1 MVLMHRKDI
10 IEQYGFDPANN
21 SSVVPKSE
29 GPTAPIDVVPDDQK
43 IGEPSSETPTATN
56 PFSNLAA
63 GPLKSL
69 TAEPMQLYGLASALA
84 YWGWQKAKG
93 NKDAAF
99 MEGRYTDGGVERVK
113 EHLDNYTARLQEE
126 HPDWSPTAIT
136 DEVTRY
142 QATPDFFEFNTGE
155 MIPAMRSGLR
165 LAYDINKAT
174 GVNKTPEQESMLDS
188 ATQLLGSL
196 IVPTGWLKLALVG
209 GKIAG
214 KVGRIAGHVLDFT
227 VVPGVAGAPTA
238 GKVAGNLG
246 VGLGLSEATRQ
257 LSGEPALLPLGGPSA
272 LAENFKEQGR
282 VPVEPALDTPFD
294 PQDAQE
300 QAGITPEQ
308 KEAFVASATAAG
320 IPTEMIGALGV
331 VAGVAALRH
340 GLRGKYTPN
349 PAPKFNPVGPSE
361 RMEARRIRETGLGP
375 EVDPDPTRKAIQYV
389 DEKMDLNAPAYQFG
403 RDLGIE
409 QQLQNALGHYL
420 SPHGQQLTVKSV
432 WEDGVLPV
440 SGERVTPLKSRFDFI
455 ASADPQLQE
464 DTKEALK
471 GLSILS
477 EIERARHLSHEEMLG
492 HARYLKNKPND
503 PEGLA
508 AYTDAQARYSM
519 WQNYDYAVRR
529 YEPDK
534 TYDHW
539 TNAVNK
545 VISSPEGLKQLEN
558 YKEIVTTINAVLR
571 EGGLMTDAEFHRRLK
586 EEPYHVALYEYDPK
600 LKQKYDPTL
609 PRGDRVLRFDQKVD
623 HIDSPFATAKNSF
636 EIAARAAS
644 NMIGRRDAIEAFAAR
659 DLKGQEVQI
668 MFPAMARDIDFGYDV
683 KYKDRDGREWV
694 AKFAKKSVAD
704 ALNQAPIDDGIH
716 WAIIN
721 AVRNVSQH
729 AMVGALAGLYQAPRS
744 LFFNVVTGYLGQR
757 SGTSIGYISRYINAR
772 NLNDNPFLLGAA
784 DAVDALDLLTRPVA
798 YGVTAAQAAA
808 LATAKKLGRAMG
820 AQGIQQDGLFGVI
833 ARSIPDGERVVA
845 DLGERIYTHYTASW
859 LAHYDRWASAGIHAS
874 LTDQHAIRDA
884 TIATRDKFKVFE
896 DSVQRDLRQWANGTP
911 RGFAASWGG
920 LKPIYHGYMSMLS
933 TVAELH
939 NMTHVAQNLAIEEAR
954 LGRPLSLKESRTIAE
969 QARTSAG
976 DMSAQPGGTL
986 LRKYSKGANFGRI
999 AIASTRYLT
1008 HALTSRGPWGSGLV
1022 AARMAGVVGAMYMSQ
1037 KAIEDMGLTDW
1048 YYEQLNDF
1056 QRTGTLRVPVL
1067 GYFASKF
1074 LGKQYQPD
1082 MENPEKNFYTLQL
1095 PGEAMAFLGTM
1106 MYGLEQAGFVNR
1118 GSNRGNT
1125 SAQKDLLLNM
1135 LQTLN
1140 AGNIPLLSA
1149 GAAAV
1154 FGKKLDL
1161 TAGLRGRDALS
1172 PIGGSKGQL
1181 GDMPSGI
1188 PSVVGEVVKS
1198 LLGFTGQAALQALD
1212 AGAQD
1217 YKKTHDML
1225 HATYRGWDELSGTF
1239 KDKTLNSIPGLWD
1252 APAKHYNFSA
1262 MSTESSRIINVA
1274 KQLNDAYTNNF
1285 TGAGAMRGE
1294 NRAVIKDEEI
1304 LSMLAVTH
1312 AFFDRGGLPKLQKV
1326 LTSLRNEVDDIEA
1339 SKATRSYA
1347 EVQTAKENMYKQIK
1361 PWYEVQRDLI
1371 GDYERLLTQEYGDR
1385 FRKEGLEPNIDN
1397 AAKLIRKYSG

>member
-10 IEQYGFDPANN
+10 IEQYGFDPADN
-21 SSVVPKSE
+21 SSVVPKGE

-43 IGEPSSETPTATN
+43 LEQPSSETPTATN

-63 GPLKSL
+63 GPLKAL

-93 NKDAAF
+93 NKDATF
-99 MEGRYTDGGVERVK
+99 MEGRYTDGGIERVK
-113 EHLDNYTARLQEE
+113 EHLDDYTARLQEE

-142 QATPDFFEFNTGE
+142 QATPEFFEFNTGQ

-196 IVPTGWLKLALVG
+196 IVPTGWLKLADVG
-209 GKIAG
+209 GRIAG
-214 KVGRIAGHVLDFT
+214 KVGRIAGHALDFT

-246 VGLGLSEATRQ
+246 VGIGLSEATRQ
-257 LSGEPALLPLGGPSA
+257 LSGEPAILPLGGPSA

-282 VPVEPALDTPFD
+282 VPLEPALETPID
-294 PQDAQE
+294 PQE
-300 QAGITPEQ
+300 QAGLSPEQ
-308 KEAFVASATAAG
+308 KEAFVSGATAAG

-331 VAGVAALRH
+331 LAGGLALRH
-340 GLRGKYTPN
+340 ALKGKFTPN
-349 PAPKFNPVGPSE
+349 PPPLNNPVGPSA

-389 DEKMDLNAPAYQFG
+389 DEKMDLNAPAYQLG

-409 QQLQNALGHYL
+409 QQVQNELAQYLG
-420 SPHGQQLTVKSV
+420 PHGQQLTIKNV

-440 SGERVTPLKSRFDFI
+440 SGDRITPLKNRFDAI

-471 GLSILS
+471 GLNILS
-477 EIERARHLSHEEMLG
+477 EVERSRQLSHEEMLT
-492 HARYLKNKPND
+492 HARYLKDKPND
-503 PEGLA
+503 PEALA
-508 AYTDAQARYSM
+508 AYTDAQARYGM
-519 WQNYDYAVRR
+519 WENYDYAVRR

-534 TYDHW
+534 PYDHW
-539 TNAVNK
+539 TDAIDR
-545 VISSPEGLKQLEN
+545 VIASPEGVKQLEN
-558 YKEIVTTINAVLR
+558 YRGISETINRVLR
-571 EGGLMTDAEFHRRLK
+571 EGGLITEAEFQRRLK
-586 EEPYHVALYEYDPK
+586 EEPYHVALFEYDPK
-600 LKQKYDPTL
+600 LKQKYDPTI
-609 PRGDRVLRFDQKVD
+609 PRGDRILRMDQKVD
-623 HIDSPFATAKNSF
+623 EIDSPFATAKNSF
-636 EIAARAAS
+636 EIASRAAS
-644 NMIGRRDAIEAFAAR
+644 NMIGRRNAIEAFAAR
-659 DLKGQEVQI
+659 DLKGQEVQV
-668 MFPAMARDIDFGYDV
+668 MFPAMAREIDFGHDV
-683 KYKDRDGREWV
+683 RYKDVDGREWV

-716 WAIIN
+716 WAVIN
-721 AVRNVSQH
+721 ATRNISQH

-744 LFFNVVTGYLGQR
+744 LFYNIVTGYLGQR
-757 SGTSIGYISRYINAR
+757 AGTSIGYLSRYINSR
-772 NLNDNPFLLGAA
+772 NLHDNAFLHGAA
-784 DAVDALDLLTRPVA
+784 DTVDALDLLTRPVA
-798 YGVTAAQAAA
+798 YGVTAAQVTA

-820 AQGIQQDGLFGVI
+820 AQGIEQDGLFGVI
-833 ARSIPDGERVVA
+833 ARSIPNGEKVVA
-845 DLGERIYTHYTASW
+845 DLGERIYAHYTASW
-859 LAHYDRWASAGIHAS
+859 LALHDRWGVAGIHSS
-874 LTDQHAIRDA
+874 LTDQNAIRDA
-884 TIATRDKFKVFE
+884 MGFFR
-896 DSVQRDLRQWANGTP
+896 DSVERDLKKWANGTP

-920 LKPIYHGYMSMLS
+920 LRPLYNGYMSMLS

-939 NMTHVAQNLAIEEAR
+939 NMTHVAQNVAILEAR
-954 LGRPLSLKESRTIAE
+954 LGRKPTFNEARSVIE
-969 QARTSAG
+969 QGRTSAG
-976 DMSAQPGGTL
+976 DMAAQPGGAI
-986 LRKYSKGANFGRI
+986 LRKYGKGANFGRI
-999 AIASTRYLT
+999 AIASVRYLT
-1008 HALTSRGPWGSGLV
+1008 HALTSRGPWDSGLV

-1037 KAIEDMGLTDW
+1037 KAIEDMGLTNW

-1067 GYFASKF
+1067 GYFASKL

-1106 MYGLEQAGFVNR
+1106 MYGLEQLGFVNR

-1140 AGNIPLLSA
+1140 AGNIPLASA
-1149 GAAAV
+1149 TSAAV

-1161 TAGLRGRDALS
+1161 TAGLRGRDAIS

-1217 YKKTHDML
+1217 YKKNHDLL
-1225 HATYRGWDELSGTF
+1225 HATYRAWDEIGGTF
-1239 KDKTLNSIPGLWD
+1239 KEKTLNSIPGLWD

-1262 MSTESSRIINVA
+1262 MSTESSRIMSMA
-1274 KQLNDAYTNNF
+1274 KQLDDVYTNTF
-1285 TGAGAMRGE
+1285 TGTGYMRGQ
-1294 NRAVIKDEEI
+1294 NRDKVTDPEI
-1304 LSMLAVTH
+1304 RTMLAITH
-1312 AFFDRGGLPKLQKV
+1312 SFFERGGLSSYQKV
-1326 LTSLRNEVDDIEA
+1326 ITMLRNKVDNIEA
-1339 SKATRSYA
+1339 NKANMGYA
-1347 EVQTAKENMYKQIK
+1347 EVQAAKEDLYKQIK
-1361 PWYEVQRDLI
+1361 PWYDRQSELVSK
-1371 GDYERLLTQEYGDR
+1371 YERFLTNRYGDR
-1385 FRKEGLEPNIDN
+1385 LRKEGLEPNIDN
-1397 AAKLIRKYSG
+1397 VVKLIKKYSG